1 MPKNSSSSSG
11 DKERELQAERKKK
24 LLCNAI
30 KKVRKRKKERGQW
43 KDRTQSKGIKAGT
56 FCVCFCVCVFLG
68 DVFKMSLEDVDV
80 LLWSTN
86 KEKER
91 ERGYD
96 QW

>member
-30 KKVRKRKKERGQW
+30 KKVRKRKKRKEDNEKIEHTKQRNKSG
-43 KDRTQSKGIKAGT
+43 DIL
-56 FCVCFCVCVFLG
+56 CVFLCVCVFLG

-80 LLWSTN
+80 LLWPTN
-86 KEKER
+86 KER
-91 ERGYD
+91 L
-96 QW
+96 